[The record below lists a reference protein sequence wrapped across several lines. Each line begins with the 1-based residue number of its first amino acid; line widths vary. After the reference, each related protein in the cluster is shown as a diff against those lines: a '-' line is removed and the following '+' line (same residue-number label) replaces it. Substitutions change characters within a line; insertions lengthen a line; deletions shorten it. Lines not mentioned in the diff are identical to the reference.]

1 MKHNLDRV
9 LLIGPFPPL
18 FSYGGP
24 TKSILGIYNSLTNSG
39 YNCTVLSPKKN
50 FDGSDNVDTNN
61 KKNIIYTENIFFYIL
76 KNYQSYD
83 IIWFNSFFELK
94 IFFLFFL
101 KKLSNFKLIVSP
113 RGQLANKAISTSNMF
128 LKYQFIKLIRIF
140 KNDIVF
146 HSTES
151 NETKDIK
158 YKLGTNKIFQ
168 ISNIFSLKYYENNC
182 YEKKYVFYSRIHKKK
197 GLLILLKNIQHY
209 NEEVQLDIYG
219 FIEDKAYWKECYK
232 IIRKLK
238 NVKYMGT
245 IDDGDISILKN
256 KYSFFI
262 LPTLNE
268 NFGHVI
274 VELLSIGLIP
284 MISKGTTPFDSI
296 IGDKIKLN
304 FSLNK
309 SGELTNKIVQSKNL
323 SNSEMKK
330 MKIKVK
336 IIYNT
341 LEEMQVKVKKDYINF
356 INKVSL
362 QS

>member
-1 MKHNLDRV
+1 MKY
-9 LLIGPFPPL
+9 LITGGSGFIGYHL
-18 FSYGGP
+18 AKKCLSYGWSV
-24 TKSILGIYNSLTNSG
+24 TS
-39 YNCTVLSPKKN
+39 
-50 FDGSDNVDTNN
+50 
-61 KKNIIYTENIFFYIL
+61 
-76 KNYQSYD
+76 
-83 IIWFNSFFELK
+83 
-94 IFFLFFL
+94 
-101 KKLSNFKLIVSP
+101 
-113 RGQLANKAISTSNMF
+113 ISTKKPS
-128 LKYQFIKLIRIF
+128 KY
-140 KNDIVF
+140 
-146 HSTES
+146 
-151 NETKDIK
+151 
-158 YKLGTNKIFQ
+158 
-168 ISNIFSLKYYENNC
+168 
-182 YEKKYVFYSRIHKKK
+182 
-197 GLLILLKNIQHY
+197 
-209 NEEVQLDIYG
+209 
-219 FIEDKAYWKECYK
+219 
-232 IIRKLK
+232 RKLK